1 MLTRSRPIPIWVF
14 TREEYLDTHVSRPTT
29 QVQYTHDSH
38 PILGEY
44 ALEIT
49 VAEALIRC
57 LEQENVELVF
67 GYPGGAIL
75 PVYDALNKTTIKHV
89 LVRHEQGAAHA
100 ADGYARVTGKV
111 GVCLSTSGPG
121 ATNLITGIA
130 NAYMDSVP
138 MVVITG
144 QVSTGMVGTDAFQEV
159 DITGITLPITK
170 HNFLVKDPNQLP
182 VIIKKAF
189 HLASTGRPGPVL
201 IDLPKDVAMEK
212 IKFKYPKT
220 VVLPGYKPTYKG
232 HPSMVQQAAR
242 IIMESERPVIYAGG
256 GIRIANAAPELLQL
270 AEMINA
276 PVTHTLMGLGCLPG
290 DHPLFLGML
299 GLHGTRYANQ
309 AVTESDCLIA
319 VGARFD
325 DRVVSRISGFAPTAK
340 IIHIDI
346 DPAEIGKNVQIRLPI
361 VGDVKNVL
369 GALLPQLGKKENSQW
384 LARIRQ
390 LKEEFPLRYDLNGG
404 LKPQFVVEKLNQ
416 HKDDT
421 AIVVTDVGQHQMWAA
436 QYMSFKEPRCFL
448 SSGGLG
454 AMGFCLPAAVG
465 AKLGAPDRT
474 VILVVGDG
482 GFQMTM
488 QELGTIAEQKLPL
501 KIFIL
506 NNQRLGM
513 VRQLQEFYCQNRYV
527 AVDFQFNPDFAA
539 LGRLYGMEGY
549 TVETARQLEELL
561 PEILTSPAPVLVNCI
576 VDREE
581 NVLPMVLDGT
591 NINEAV
597 Y

>member
-1 MLTRSRPIPIWVF
+1 M
-14 TREEYLDTHVSRPTT
+14 
-29 QVQYTHDSH
+29 
-38 PILGEY
+38 
-44 ALEIT
+44 EIT

-57 LEQENVELVF
+57 LEQEGVEIIF

-75 PVYDALNKTTIKHV
+75 PVYDALNNTSIKHV

-111 GVCLSTSGPG
+111 GVCMATSGPG

-144 QVSTGMVGTDAFQEV
+144 QVATTQVGTDAFQEV

-170 HNFLVKDPNQLP
+170 HNYLVKEPEQLP
-182 VIIKKAF
+182 AIVKKAF
-189 HLASTGRPGPVL
+189 LIASTGRPGPVL
-201 IDLPKDVAMEK
+201 IDLPKDVAK
-212 IKFKYPKT
+212 ARIKFEYPET
-220 VVLPGYKPTYKG
+220 IELPGYKPTYKG
-232 HPSMVQQAAR
+232 HPSMIRQAAG

-256 GIRIANAAPELLQL
+256 GIRISNAAPELLQL
-270 AEMINA
+270 AETISA
-276 PVTHTLMGLGCLPG
+276 PVTHTLMGLGCFPG
-290 DHPLFLGML
+290 NHPLFLGML

-309 AVTESDCLIA
+309 AVTECDCLIA

-325 DRVVSRISGFAPTAK
+325 DRVVAKISGFAPTAR

-346 DPAEIGKNVQIRLPI
+346 DPAEIGKNIRVQLPI

-369 GALLPQLGKKENSQW
+369 KAILPLLKIKKNTPWVERVQE
-384 LARIRQ
+384 
-390 LKEEFPLRYDLNGG
+390 LKREYPLQYSHDGL
-404 LKPQFVVEKLNQ
+404 LKPQFILEKLNDL
-416 HKDDT
+416 KSDN

-436 QYMSFKEPRCFL
+436 QYLRFREPRSFV

-465 AKLGAPDRT
+465 AKLGAPDRD
-474 VILVVGDG
+474 VIVVIGDG

-488 QELGTIAEQKLPL
+488 QELGTAAEQRLNL

-506 NNQRLGM
+506 NNNRLGM
-513 VRQLQEFYCQNRYV
+513 VRQLQEFYCNKRYI
-527 AVDFQFNPDFAA
+527 AVNLQFNPDFAELA
-539 LGRLYGMEGY
+539 KIYGMEGY
-549 TVETARQLEELL
+549 TVTTEKQLEEIMPQVLA
-561 PEILTSPAPVLVNCI
+561 SSAPAIVNCMI
-576 VDREE
+576 DPDE
-581 NVLPMVLDGT
+581 NIMPMVLSGSP
-591 NINEAV
+591 ISEAID
-597 Y
+597 